1 MSPGMFAGT
10 QWDRE
15 PHCARCDQPE
25 SVCTCPPEPV
35 KSTFLPPEKQTARLS
50 VEKRPKG
57 KVATCVRGLAA
68 TATDL
73 PALLTKLKNVCGS
86 GGTLAEEG
94 LELQGDQ
101 VERVRAALTK
111 LGYRVKG

>member
-1 MSPGMFAGT
+1 MTPGMFAGT

-25 SVCTCPPEPV
+25 SACICPPEPAQ
-35 KSTFLPPEKQTARLS
+35 STFLPPEKQTARLS
-50 VEKRPKG
+50 VEKRAKG
-57 KVATCVRGLAA
+57 KVVTCVRGLER

-94 LELQGDQ
+94 LELQGEH
-101 VERVRAALTK
+101 VEKLRATLAK
-111 LGYRVKG
+111 LGYRVK